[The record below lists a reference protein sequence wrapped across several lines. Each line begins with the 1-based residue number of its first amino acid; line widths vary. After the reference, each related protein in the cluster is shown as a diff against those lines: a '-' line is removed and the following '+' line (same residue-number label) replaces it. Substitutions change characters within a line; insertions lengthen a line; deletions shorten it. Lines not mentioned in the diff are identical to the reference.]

1 MLAAVAVVLSLVER
15 MFPLD
20 AIVPVPG
27 VKLGLANVVTLFAL
41 TRLSARDAFAI
52 VVTRVAISSLL
63 MGSVSAL
70 RFLLSL
76 FSLFGG
82 CRALGSIELH
92 VPAGCHPARARRQI
106 RTGERGDAVCAHAA
120 ERD

>member
-1 MLAAVAVVLSLVER
+1 MKNAKRLTLCGMLAAVAVVLSLVER

-52 VVTRVAISSLL
+52 VGNARCDFLAADGQCVGVPVLAVRRPAVAH
-63 MGSVSAL
+63 
-70 RFLLSL
+70 RD
-76 FSLFGG
+76 
-82 CRALGSIELH
+82 EN
-92 VPAGCHPARARRQI
+92 PAQSRRQI
-106 RTGERGDAVCAHAA
+106 LLTVRRERRRRCGA
-120 ERD
+120 

>member
-63 MGSVSAL
+63 MGGVVCC
-70 RFLLSL
+70 SL

-82 CRALGSIELH
+82 LLSLIVMGILLKA
-92 VPAGCHPARARRQI
+92 RQI
-106 RTGERGDAVCAHAA
+106 LLAVRRERG
-120 ERD
+120 RRR